1 MGFSIT
7 IQADGGGEMYIS
19 NGYADFSVGP
29 LSKLARKYRHTGTY
43 TDGGDFEV
51 NIDNVD
57 DLADA
62 LVEVQQDAEK
72 ALGDRV
78 WNLKPDVLYSQDP
91 QQYIREQILHNDG
104 CYALILGRV
113 FDYLFRQD
121 CLEFDHNTKSG
132 YRRKDGKKI
141 VLRGS

>member
-1 MGFSIT
+1 
-7 IQADGGGEMYIS
+7 MYIS

-72 ALGDRV
+72 ALDDRV